1 MSSEDIDKKH
11 SIHGGREFD
20 QDENVSSSDAMDEYF
35 FDMLGSVADQQPLKD
50 LDTIHKNKLSDAELH
65 SLDSVNVMHTRS
77 KEPLEGRVGSKLKP
91 KVIAKANFAK
101 VKPAKPQFA
110 EPERSKISPLIIPA
124 AFPKL
129 APVKTKP
136 SVKESSE
143 QNLKVKQKLEVKT
156 EQKTEQK
163 LQTKLD
169 RKTALAILEKKK
181 SKLSAAQLSRL
192 EAKLG
197 LKAEPEL
204 KTKVKQEVLVET
216 VDKPKVS
223 VSAPAPLS
231 DTKVDAKV
239 QAREAVTTEVSE
251 IEKIHEKRTAFVT
264 PGEPGQVGPPSW
276 AQDRFECLIFSVA
289 GLKLAVPL
297 VSLGAIYKIEKELTP
312 IVGRADYFMGLYRH
326 LDRNVRVV
334 DTAQWVMPDRWSE
347 DARAGYQFI
356 IRLGGNNWGLACDSV
371 HESIQLEPDMVKWRS
386 ERTSRAWLSGTVIG
400 HMCALLDADVMS
412 LMLEEKASGNGSS
425 IS

>member
-1 MSSEDIDKKH
+1 
-11 SIHGGREFD
+11 
-20 QDENVSSSDAMDEYF
+20 
-35 FDMLGSVADQQPLKD
+35 
-50 LDTIHKNKLSDAELH
+50 
-65 SLDSVNVMHTRS
+65 
-77 KEPLEGRVGSKLKP
+77 
-91 KVIAKANFAK
+91 
-101 VKPAKPQFA
+101 
-110 EPERSKISPLIIPA
+110 
-124 AFPKL
+124 
-129 APVKTKP
+129 
-136 SVKESSE
+136 
-143 QNLKVKQKLEVKT
+143 
-156 EQKTEQK
+156 
-163 LQTKLD
+163 
-169 RKTALAILEKKK
+169 ILEKKK

-251 IEKIHEKRTAFVT
+251 IEKIHEKRTALVT